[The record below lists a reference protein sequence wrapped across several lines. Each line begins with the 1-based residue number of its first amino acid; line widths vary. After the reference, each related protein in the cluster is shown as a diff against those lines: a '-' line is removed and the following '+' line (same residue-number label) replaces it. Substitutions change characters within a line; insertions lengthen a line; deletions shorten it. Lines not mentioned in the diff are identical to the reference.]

1 MQIMKHSTILT
12 LLKIGD
18 NMYKKVLTVL
28 AAIAIVVLLT
38 NIWDMENIITLVLIQ
53 TTYLYMI
60 TFNKE

>member
-28 AAIAIVVLLT
+28 AATAIVVLLT